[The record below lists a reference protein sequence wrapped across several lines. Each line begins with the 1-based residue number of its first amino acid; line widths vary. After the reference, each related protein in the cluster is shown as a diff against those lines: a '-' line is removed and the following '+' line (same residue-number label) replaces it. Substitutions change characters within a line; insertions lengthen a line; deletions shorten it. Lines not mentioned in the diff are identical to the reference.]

1 MWTNLHHILSQMFHE
16 LNDGQPLESA
26 YELWQK
32 YQHEIRAIIESPD
45 NNNEAIRAVKRHL
58 VEIGPDIWI
67 PQSYEAVRL
76 LQQLKQ
82 RFSAEAENPNPLV
95 AQLRAEALIR
105 RRPIRDILRSSLEE
119 GKISRILADIG
130 QKDTYSRFQVDGWR
144 RVLEVIGVLKHDKA
158 PESMVIVAPTGSG
171 KTEVFLL
178 PVIYHVASQ
187 LSSNNVPRYVMIY
200 PRVELLKDQVSRILK
215 YAYRAEQHFTNG
227 QQSTFNGHRQ
237 AKHPFVVGIQFGG
250 VRSTYQGTF
259 NERSLFDEQK
269 HFLLVPTCPICDDKK
284 RDDSEQS
291 GRLKAGRANGSVIP
305 LECDNLSCGAVF
317 HVTIGKNDH
326 AEARIKPHILVTTM
340 ESLDRL
346 YLNPKLER
354 YINDI
359 QGILMDEVHLFHSLY
374 GAHIHNLIRRI
385 EAFQVH
391 SQPLAKI
398 AASATVSNPGR
409 FISRLFYGE
418 DGDPRV
424 EVLDAEHSHYDME
437 DAGLETV
444 VFLQTTETESFSR
457 TQSTLLQTIMAVG
470 HGVLAADER
479 AIVFTESIDH
489 ANRTYRQLIDEENEK
504 RLWQFRTAVNEIKY
518 NDATCPATSPLECD
532 HVYSHGECWRAIRG
546 GVKCHTS
553 LIEPSIINRP
563 LNVDVITSQDRGN
576 YWEPDVI
583 IATPVLEVGVDDERF
598 KATIHYRPPQS
609 VFSFLQRRGRAG
621 RSAGDTAYSI
631 LILGRTPSDEFYFRR
646 RNRLMDPGNFELP
659 LNPRNAIIQRMHDQL
674 ETERET
680 IGTYTKQMDNLSKA
694 IFRWMVEKYLRCQT
708 LSQVFG
714 EKFSEL
720 RNSAL
725 NRDINHQ
732 TLQRDFIQW
741 IRDQHDRFKRHLDLD
756 LLLDELNSRVPTDQR
771 HNVTRFSE
779 MIYAYRNKEGVDI
792 DEIKELGRQIAV
804 ALESIIFDTEE
815 ELELEKYRRLQNLVR
830 NITRDYQSIEQL
842 DIEADQRLISALYDF
857 FNLLKARIVDERYP
871 GTLNRAE
878 DMVKI
883 VLQSLFYMGNVCL
896 SSNPH
901 CESCIPYFVPDAY
914 FQEVKPIIVETW
926 TNRGKNLQAEIHVE
940 DTTKL
945 ANMLLPY
952 KTFYRYFSDQ
962 DAMAV
967 LRTTTSAD
975 WVSHNGN
982 QTTVRLEPGII
993 GVQRRVSEE
1002 VTGIEPNKIH
1012 VVPIRPDKEGQGVV
1026 GLCTNCYALHR
1037 ASYNGT
1043 CATCGNSEIVKV
1055 RLRSEAIVHRRAIFD
1070 RPFQLSDTFWY
1081 CKDLTGHVQIDGANV
1096 RYIRQWF
1103 DGEQFKS
1110 AGGQP
1115 QEFTALYYR
1124 NGQTPYPIVY
1134 DLITR
1139 GIAWDLTNVINH
1151 ILGDTQLQEI
1161 ITQYPDK
1168 HFNAE
1173 LILHTAA
1180 HMLHKAIASISGVND
1195 ITLEYATQYN
1205 EIDGR
1210 ERAMV
1215 VVWERY
1221 EGGVGISEI
1230 VRDTLQEDPIILYRE
1245 LLASALCPVY
1255 YAEDTQWPG
1264 TDESLRR
1271 ILSARWALDT
1281 EDVLIDGI
1289 IREVKA
1295 ERGAIAARQAET
1307 SHACSED
1314 DGCPACVHV
1323 TVCTDHTDQPNKVSR
1338 SVAEAI
1344 MDYFRLTVDNTRLEM
1359 MNRYRRE
1366 THGSEAFQLRH
1377 NPEEDTYEIV
1387 RF

>member
-1 MWTNLHHILSQMFHE
+1 MWANLHHILSQMFHE
-16 LNDGQPLESA
+16 LNDGQPLESPQK
-26 YELWQK
+26 LWQR
-32 YQHEIRAIIESPD
+32 YQHEIRAILDNPD
-45 NNNEAIRAVKRHL
+45 VDDEAVMAVKRHL

-67 PQSYEAVRL
+67 PQSYEAVRV

-82 RFSAEAENPNPLV
+82 RFSADAEDPNPLV
-95 AQLRAEALIR
+95 AQLRVEALIR
-105 RRPIRDILRSSLEE
+105 RRPVRDILRSSLEE

-130 QKDTYSRFQVDGWR
+130 QKHKYSRFQVDGWR
-144 RVLEVIGVLKHDKA
+144 RILEAIGVLKHDNA
-158 PESMVIVAPTGSG
+158 PESVVVVAPTGSG

-178 PVIYHVASQ
+178 PVIYHIASK
-187 LSSNNVPRYVMIY
+187 LNSNDVPRYIMIY
-200 PRVELLKDQVSRILK
+200 PRVELLKDQVSRNLK
-215 YAYRAEQHFTNG
+215 YAYRAEQQFTDG

-259 NERSLFDEQK
+259 KERSLFDEQK
-269 HFLLVPTCPICDDKK
+269 YFLLVPTCPICEDNM
-284 RDDSEQS
+284 REGNEQC
-291 GRLKAGRANGSVIP
+291 GRLKAGRANGRVIP

-346 YLNPKLER
+346 YLNPKLES
-354 YINDI
+354 YIRNI
-359 QGILMDEVHLFHSLY
+359 QGILLDEVHLFHSLY
-374 GAHIHNLIRRI
+374 GAHIYNLIRRI
-385 EAFQVH
+385 EAFQEH
-391 SQPLAKI
+391 GQPLSKI

-409 FISRLFYGE
+409 FISRLFYGVDE
-418 DGDPRV
+418 DSRV
-424 EVLDAEHSHYDME
+424 EVLDAEHSHYDLE

-470 HGVLAADER
+470 HSVLGADER

-489 ANRTYRQLIDEENEK
+489 ANRTYRQLLDEENEK
-504 RLWQFRTAVNEIKY
+504 RLWQFRMAVNDIKY

-532 HVYSHGECWRAIRG
+532 HIYAKGECWRAIRG
-546 GVKCHTS
+546 GVQCHTN
-553 LIEPSIINRP
+553 LIEPFIINRP

-576 YWEPDVI
+576 YWDPDVI
-583 IATPVLEVGVDDERF
+583 VATPVLEVGVDDERF

-631 LILGRTPSDEFYFRR
+631 LVLGRTPSDEFYFRR

-659 LNPRNAIIQRMHDQL
+659 LNPRNVIIQSMHDQL
-674 ETERET
+674 EIERET
-680 IGTYTKQMDNLSKA
+680 IGTYVNQMGNLSKA
-694 IFRWMVEKYLRCQT
+694 IFRWMIEKYLRCQT
-708 LSQVFG
+708 LSRVFG
-714 EKFSEL
+714 EKLTEL
-720 RNSAL
+720 QNSVL
-725 NRDINHQ
+725 RQDSDHQ
-732 TLQRDFIQW
+732 TLQQDFTQW

-756 LLLDELNSRVPTDQR
+756 LLLDELTSRVPVDQR
-771 HNVTRFSE
+771 GNVTRFSE

-792 DEIKELGRQIAV
+792 EEIKQLGKQIAM

-815 ELELEKYRRLQNLVR
+815 ELEQEKYKLLQNLIR
-830 NITRDYQSIEQL
+830 KITKDHQSIEQL
-842 DIEADQRLISALYDF
+842 DIEADQRLISALYDY

-883 VLQSLFYMGNVCL
+883 VLQSLFYIGNACL
-896 SSNPH
+896 SRHSH
-901 CESCIPYFVPDAY
+901 CESCTRYFVPDAY

-975 WVSHNGN
+975 WVSHVRN
-982 QTTVRLEPGII
+982 QTIVRLEPGIV
-993 GVQRRVSEE
+993 GVQRKVSDEI
-1002 VTGIEPNKIH
+1002 TGIEPNKIH

-1026 GLCTNCYALHR
+1026 GLCLNCYALHR

-1043 CATCGNSEIVKV
+1043 CSTCGNTEITKV
-1055 RLRSEAIVHRRAIFD
+1055 RLRSEAIVRRQALFKNALQI
-1070 RPFQLSDTFWY
+1070 SDTFWY
-1081 CKDLTGHVQIDGANV
+1081 CHDLTGHVQIDGANV

-1110 AGGQP
+1110 VGGDP

-1124 NGQTPYPIVY
+1124 NGEVPYPIVY
-1134 DLITR
+1134 DLVTH
-1139 GIAWDLTNVINH
+1139 GIAWDLSNVISH
-1151 ILGDTQLQEI
+1151 ILGDEQLRETI
-1161 ITQYPDK
+1161 SHYPDK
-1168 HFNAE
+1168 NFDAE
-1173 LILHTAA
+1173 LILHTAS

-1195 ITLEYATQYN
+1195 ITLEYAIQRSG
-1205 EIDGR
+1205 IDGR

-1230 VRDTLQEDPIILYRE
+1230 IRDTLQEDPILFYRE
-1245 LLASALCPVY
+1245 LLASALCPVF

-1271 ILSARWALDT
+1271 ILSERWALDG
-1281 EDVLIDGI
+1281 EDILIDGI

-1295 ERGAIAARQAET
+1295 ERGAIVARQAEA
-1307 SHACSED
+1307 SQACSED

-1323 TVCTDHTDQPNKVSR
+1323 TVCTEHIEQPHKVSR
-1338 SVAEAI
+1338 FVAEAI
-1344 MDYFRLTVDNTRLEM
+1344 MDYFRLTVDNTRLEA

-1377 NPEEDTYEIV
+1377 NLEEDVYDIV